1 MVENYQPISLTNTDY
16 KILAYILTARLDE
29 HLTIIIHS
37 NQIAYMSKWFIGLN
51 IRSVQD
57 FIDHV
62 ENNNLDHSVLF
73 LDFKK
78 AFDSICHH
86 FLFQLLINM
95 GFPQEYI
102 DWVKIMY
109 TIVCSVVCFKDWMTP
124 PITLQRGVHQGC
136 PLSCHLFNLISQVL
150 IFSLR
155 EAGFFS

>member
-1 MVENYQPISLTNTDY
+1 MNTDY
-16 KILAYILTARLDE
+16 KILAYILTTRLDE
-29 HLTIIIHS
+29 HLASIIHS
-37 NQIAYMSKWFIGLN
+37 NQTAYMSKHFIGLN

-78 AFDSICHH
+78 AFDSISHH
-86 FLFQLLINM
+86 FLFQLLIRM
-95 GFPQEYI
+95 GFPWEYV

-109 TIVCSVVCFKDWMTP
+109 TSVCSVIHFKDWMTP

-136 PLSCHLFNLISQVL
+136 PLSYHLFNQVGQVL
-150 IFSLR
+150 IFLL
-155 EAGFFS
+155 